1 MTEMAIS
8 AGQPRARRGRDRAA
22 AAFLVVVLFA
32 GTLVL
37 WIGIPVLCLWSAS
50 KFTDSIA
57 SHFLVATPMTL
68 LAMGAFVWLLYQVDR
83 LYLRVTG
90 AYDAELQDPEL
101 YDPDDLDE
109 DEELHIPRGPLEPML
124 IASLILAFIAL
135 FVWFFAFAENPSSQ
149 VI

>member
-22 AAFLVVVLFA
+22 ATFLVVVLFA

-90 AYDAELQDPEL
+90 AYDGELQDPEL

-109 DEELHIPRGPLEPML
+109 DEELYIPRGPLEPML
-124 IASLILAFIAL
+124 IASLILAIIAL
-135 FVWFFAFAENPSSQ
+135 FIWFFAFAENPSSQ